1 METMNKM
8 DKVNQLTNQLLDSPK
23 MISNKLP
30 WNNWNSTVED
40 SESNIA
46 GWIGKVFNIAALV
59 VLLGLLW
66 GLFSQLWMGDGG
78 FWKQEAKL
86 ITGGLLGI
94 VLWTYAAFPITQ
106 IIRNTSESIS
116 SSKSNI
122 INLIF
127 LDLPVA
133 IIKLSGYVLAMVGL
147 FAAIAA
153 VLSFIT
159 TLNVSGVSN
168 MEGVI
173 FSMSGMNTLG
183 INAVMELLGNYGMG
197 EISNIISQITS
208 PNLTNYDGS
217 AWTMNG
223 AAGICGSFIAVLVT
237 LINLYI
243 TVAIYKFIFGLA
255 STLVKWVKA
264 PYLPFKSL

>member
-1 METMNKM
+1 METMN
-8 DKVNQLTNQLLDSPK
+8 KVNQLTNQLLDSPK
-23 MISNKLP
+23 MISDKLP
-30 WNNWNSTVED
+30 WNNWNSSVED
-40 SESNIA
+40 SENSIS

-59 VLLGLLW
+59 VLLAILW
-66 GLFSQLWMGDGG
+66 GLFSQLWMDNGG
-78 FWKQEAKL
+78 FWKQEATL
-86 ITGGLLGI
+86 IIGGLLGI
-94 VLWTYAAFPITQ
+94 LLWTYAAFPITQ

-116 SSKSNI
+116 SSKSDI

-127 LDLPVA
+127 LDIPVA
-133 IIKLSGYVLAMVGL
+133 VIKLSGYVLAMVGL
-147 FAAIAA
+147 FAAISE

-159 TLNVSGVSN
+159 ALNVSGVSN
-168 MEGVI
+168 MEGVM

-183 INAVMELLGNYGMG
+183 INAVMEVMGNCCMG
-197 EISNIISQITS
+197 DISNIISQITS
-208 PNLTNYDGS
+208 PDLTVYGGS
-217 AWTMNG
+217 AWTVSG
-223 AAGICGSFIAVLVT
+223 AAGVCVSFLAVLVT